1 MSTIIERVAA
11 RRTAT
16 HAPSAPGPTDR
27 LREFGSELLAVLAG
41 IGAGL
46 ERSFEASRQAA
57 QATERYLRMTDERLA
72 GHGLTRRDVER
83 RIRDIKCRDV

>member
-1 MSTIIERVAA
+1 MSTITERVTV
-11 RRTAT
+11 RTSAT
-16 HAPSAPGPTDR
+16 HAPSAPGPNR

-57 QATERYLRMTDERLA
+57 RVTERYLRMTDERLA

>member
-1 MSTIIERVAA
+1 MSTIIERVTA
-11 RRTAT
+11 RTTAT
-16 HAPSAPGPTDR
+16 HAPSAAGPSGR
-27 LREFGSELLAVLAG
+27 LRALGSEVLAVLAG

-46 ERSFEASRQAA
+46 ARSFEASRQAA
-57 QATERYLRMTDERLA
+57 QVTERYLRMTDERLA